1 MPYEPA
7 MAAPTLPESGVPVPA
22 TTPETGVAVLSA
34 PAMSLDVTTLPVAG
48 ATASSVKLLLSL
60 PADGA
65 SSTRTNASVAGAVS
79 PSLSVRTS
87 AIVSLTA
94 PPE

>member
-7 MAAPTLPESGVPVPA
+7 IAEPTLPESGVPVPA
-22 TTPETGVAVLSA
+22 TTPETGVAVVSA
-34 PAMSLDVTTLPVAG
+34 PTMSFDVTTLPVAG
-48 ATASSVKLLLSL
+48 ATVSSVSEFESL

-65 SSTRTNASVAGAVS
+65 SSTRTKASVAGAVS
-79 PSLSVRTS
+79 PSESVRTS